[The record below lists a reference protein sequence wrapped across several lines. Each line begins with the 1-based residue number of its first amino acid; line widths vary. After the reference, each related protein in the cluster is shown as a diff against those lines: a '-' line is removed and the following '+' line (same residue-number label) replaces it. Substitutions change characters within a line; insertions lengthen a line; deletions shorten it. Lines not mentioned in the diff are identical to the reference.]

1 VPVRLDQ
8 AGELGAVPVDFTEG
22 DPVEQIKELR
32 RRAGLPM
39 GEEQMGGVQAGI
51 DAVGF
56 QATDR
61 TDLAREDPT
70 GVIADLARLVNPTGS
85 VGIAGVYTAHDFH
98 PVAEA
103 RSDGSLTVPWATFF
117 DKGVSVRF
125 GRTHD
130 RRYTTLLRDLVVAG
144 RARPGRIVSHHGSL
158 EDAPRLFSA
167 FDRRADGV
175 VKAVLRP

>member
-1 VPVRLDQ
+1 V
-8 AGELGAVPVDFTEG
+8 
-22 DPVEQIKELR
+22 
-32 RRAGLPM
+32 
-39 GEEQMGGVQAGI
+39 
-51 DAVGF
+51 
-56 QATDR
+56 
-61 TDLAREDPT
+61 AREDPT

-85 VGIAGVYTAHDFH
+85 VGIAGVYAAHDFH
-98 PVAEA
+98 PAA
-103 RSDGSLTVPWATFF
+103 AGRSDGSLTVPWATFF